1 MRALLSVPAAALF
14 LAMFTSCSSTG
25 VTKAD
30 IAAFKLRDLTRFG
43 QPHIVKISRK
53 EVQALELSGL
63 KSGRMASLDP
73 RHQLAPV
80 NFVPPHLPAGS
91 VAFDG
96 SILPRKTNGSSTLP
110 DLPRHRSGAAS
121 YPTSI
126 PQNFSIE

>member
-1 MRALLSVPAAALF
+1 MRALLSVSAAALF

-43 QPHIVKISRK
+43 QPHIVKISPK

-63 KSGRMASLDP
+63 KPGRMASLDP

-96 SILPRKTNGSSTLP
+96 SILPRKVGGSSTLL
-110 DLPRHRSGAAS
+110 DLPRHRYGAAS

>member
-1 MRALLSVPAAALF
+1 MRALLSVSAAALF

-53 EVQALELSGL
+53 EVQALELSDL
-63 KSGRMASLDP
+63 KSGHMASLDP

-80 NFVPPHLPAGS
+80 NFVPPHLPTGS

-96 SILPRKTNGSSTLP
+96 SILPRKTDGSSTLL
-110 DLPRHRSGAAS
+110 DLPRHRYGAAS
-121 YPTSI
+121 YRTSI

>member
-1 MRALLSVPAAALF
+1 
-14 LAMFTSCSSTG
+14 MFTSCSSTG

-53 EVQALELSGL
+53 EVQALELSDL

-80 NFVPPHLPAGS
+80 NFVPPHLPTGS

-96 SILPRKTNGSSTLP
+96 SILPRKTDGSSTLL
-110 DLPRHRSGAAS
+110 DLPRHRYGAAS

>member
-1 MRALLSVPAAALF
+1 MRALLSVSAAALF

-43 QPHIVKISRK
+43 QPHIVRISRK
-53 EVQALELSGL
+53 EVQALELSDL

-96 SILPRKTNGSSTLP
+96 SILPRKTDGSSTLL
-110 DLPRHRSGAAS
+110 DLPRHRYGAAS
-121 YPTSI
+121 YRTSI

>member
-1 MRALLSVPAAALF
+1 MRALLSLSAAALF

-43 QPHIVKISRK
+43 QPHIVKISPK
-53 EVQALELSGL
+53 EVQALERSSL
-63 KSGRMASLDP
+63 KPGRMAS
-73 RHQLAPV
+73 LAPV
-80 NFVPPHLPAGS
+80 NFVPPQLPTGS

-96 SILPRKTNGSSTLP
+96 SILPRKTNGSSTLR

>member
-80 NFVPPHLPAGS
+80 NFVPPQLPTGS

>member
-1 MRALLSVPAAALF
+1 MRALLSVSAAALF

-53 EVQALELSGL
+53 EVQALELSDL

-80 NFVPPHLPAGS
+80 NFVPPHLPTGS

-96 SILPRKTNGSSTLP
+96 SILPRKVGGSSTLL
-110 DLPRHRSGAAS
+110 DLPRHRYGATS